1 MPYRRKAKEA
11 GIFNPVEVEMLGRIF
26 DKTAMPGETE
36 HDRETRA
43 SRILGYYLAG
53 ITDEDE
59 LTALAKQALG
69 R

>member
-11 GIFNPVEVEMLGRIF
+11 GILNPVEVELLGRVF
-26 DKTAMPGETE
+26 DTTAVPGETE

-53 ITDEDE
+53 ITDEEE
-59 LTALAKQALG
+59 LVGLAKQPLG

>member
-1 MPYRRKAKEA
+1 MPYRSKAKEA
-11 GIFNPVEVEMLGRIF
+11 GILNPAEVELLGRVF
-26 DKTAMPGETE
+26 DKTSLPAETD
-36 HDRETRA
+36 HDREARA

-59 LTALAKQALG
+59 LTTLAKQPLG

>member
-11 GIFNPVEVEMLGRIF
+11 GIFNPAEVELLGRVF
-26 DKTAMPGETE
+26 DKTGVPGESE
-36 HDRETRA
+36 HERETRA

-53 ITDEDE
+53 ITDEEE
-59 LTALAKQALG
+59 LTTLAKQALG

>member
-11 GIFNPVEVEMLGRIF
+11 GILNPSEVKLLGRVF
-26 DKTAMPGETE
+26 DNTAMPGETE
-36 HDRETRA
+36 HDREARA

-53 ITDEDE
+53 ITDENE